1 MRILAQSACWQ
12 AEALAHLTAML
23 SLYVLHRREEGPSR
37 LRAGGV
43 LRLPLFARTALI
55 RGRVGAG
62 LRLASISHISNALA
76 AEGGVSHLN
85 RLVSTMERRSF
96 KEDGLERMPRL
107 TSESTLSLLS
117 IGREAWACNTLFD
130 VLAGAELLIVNGSV
144 PRSASRQTC
153 LAPSDMPGT
162 EASCEG

>member
-1 MRILAQSACWQ
+1 
-12 AEALAHLTAML
+12 
-23 SLYVLHRREEGPSR
+23 
-37 LRAGGV
+37 
-43 LRLPLFARTALI
+43 
-55 RGRVGAG
+55 
-62 LRLASISHISNALA
+62 
-76 AEGGVSHLN
+76 
-85 RLVSTMERRSF
+85 MERRSL